1 LQTDFFIK
9 SNIIIEKNVAIERSI
24 TNKKENLFELLFYSI
39 DIVNLTLLNIIIEQI
54 TINREEA
61 AIVTKQIIKNN
72 NLISILAIIF
82 YFMRT
87 NNINKQNIVN
97 IKNIYNS
104 SIDFLS

>member
-1 LQTDFFIK
+1 MQTDFFIK